1 MSMLFTAEDM
11 KKGSGSSSGS
21 GDESKCPI
29 AGNWAANVDVCKQVF
44 DASDGSITKTC
55 DRNQR
60 FTFETNPDG
69 TLQGTTSFV
78 ALLTGDIKSAPLI
91 GFWDEDKCTFKAVQV
106 LSGVTFEGYLSDD
119 DELFVEATRPGGG
132 SSPALAFQG
141 IFSSTDAECFSEG
154 EECLTDLLPDGEYVN
169 EGCSNTI
176 EEGQDFGS
184 IVPGQSICGAISTYF
199 VGKGKSKRLFRDVD
213 WYEFDH
219 PGGAISAT
227 LTANF
232 DEAVLDIVKLG
243 DNSLCTNV
251 TDIAFDEDVVDV
263 TDGQSNLIATSGPV
277 PAGKYALFVSVLFG
291 NEVLFGDGYFCG
303 KGSSADYTLTLV
315 DDGGVPPIGIEAVT
329 ALEDSVGDVSRLF
342 AKELKLD
349 QVQKYV
355 CWNSRNV

>member
-1 MSMLFTAEDM
+1 M
-11 KKGSGSSSGS
+11 K
-21 GDESKCPI
+21 I
-29 AGNWAANVDVCKQVF
+29 
-44 DASDGSITKTC
+44 
-55 DRNQR
+55 
-60 FTFETNPDG
+60 
-69 TLQGTTSFV
+69 
-78 ALLTGDIKSAPLI
+78 
-91 GFWDEDKCTFKAVQV
+91 EDKCTFKAVQV
-106 LSGVTFEGYLSDD
+106 LSGVTFEGYVSDD

-199 VGKGKSKRLFRDVD
+199 VGKGKSKALFRDVD

-243 DNSLCTNV
+243 PDDSLCTDV
-251 TDIAFDEDVVDV
+251 IDIAFDEDDVDI
-263 TDGQSNLIATSGPV
+263 TDGQSNLIATSGSV
-277 PAGKYALFVSVLFG
+277 PAGKYALFVSVLRQ
-291 NEVLFGDGYFCG
+291 GYFCG

-315 DDGGVPPIGIEAVT
+315 DDGGVPPTEIEAVT

-349 QVQKYV
+349 
-355 CWNSRNV
+355 

>member
-29 AGNWAANVDVCKQVF
+29 AGNWAASADVCKQVF

-91 GFWDEDKCTFKAVQV
+91 GFWNEDKCTFKAVQV
-106 LSGVTFEGYLSDD
+106 LSGVTFEGFVSDD

-141 IFSSTDAECFSEG
+141 TFTSTGEAQCFSEG
-154 EECLTDLLPDGEYVN
+154 EECLTAPLPDGEWVN

-199 VGKGKSKRLFRDVD
+199 VREGKRKVQFRDVD
-213 WYEFDH
+213 WYKFDYL
-219 PGGAISAT
+219 GGIISAT
-227 LTANF
+227 LTANY
-232 DEAVLDIVKLG
+232 DKAALG
-243 DNSLCTNV
+243 IFELGPDDSLCTNV
-251 TDIAFDEDVVDV
+251 TGEPLAFDVDFVDV
-263 TDGQSNLIATSGPV
+263 TDGESNLVIAARAPPGN
-277 PAGKYALFVSVLFG
+277 YALAVTVDFG
-291 NEVLFGDGYFCG
+291 NDYLCG
-303 KGSSADYTLTLV
+303 KGSSADYTLTFV
-315 DDGGVPPIGIEAVT
+315 DDGGVPSIEAVT
-329 ALEDSVGDVSRLF
+329 ALEDSVGDVSQLF

-349 QVQKYV
+349 
-355 CWNSRNV
+355 

>member
-29 AGNWAANVDVCKQVF
+29 AGNWAASADVCKQVF

-69 TLQGTTSFV
+69 TLQGTSSFV

-91 GFWDEDKCTFKAVQV
+91 GFWDEDKCTFNAVSV
-106 LSGVTFEGYLSDD
+106 LSGVTFEGFVSDD

-176 EEGQDFGS
+176 EEGQDFVS

-199 VGKGKSKRLFRDVD
+199 VGKGKSKVQFRDVE
-213 WYEFDH
+213 WYKFDH

-243 DNSLCTNV
+243 PDDSLCTDV
-251 TDIAFDEDVVDV
+251 IDIAFDEDDVDI

-277 PAGKYALFVSVLFG
+277 PAGKYALFASVLFG
-291 NEVLFGDGYFCG
+291 NKVLFGDDYKCG
-303 KGSSADYTLTLV
+303 KGSSADYTLTL
-315 DDGGVPPIGIEAVT
+315 GGRMIEAVT

-342 AKELKLD
+342 AKELKVD
-349 QVQKYV
+349 
-355 CWNSRNV
+355 